1 MFLSMIGLPVPGFV
15 LANTEGGRKVAWPN
29 PNDPEGA
36 DALSRDTLRCT
47 LPVMF
52 ARIYKFLDGL
62 SPSMLVAL
70 LTGVTFVI
78 GYFDYLAGTDTTFSA
93 IYLLPI
99 GIAAWFLKRW
109 TAYALAILSSI
120 LWLSGDVAAGAQYAS
135 IVIPLWNL
143 AARFAIFIFATQL
156 IFESRKLH
164 DGLESRAAERA
175 AKLTAE
181 IATRERL
188 QRELLQISE
197 REQERVGHDI
207 HDSLCQHLTGTAL
220 AGQVLAESLQSDS
233 KEADDAFRVV
243 ELIEEGIFLARNLAR
258 GLNAVELSNNG
269 LTAALSDFAA
279 STSDLFNISCRLE
292 CPQPFLVD
300 DMHAAVHLYRIAQ
313 EAVGNAIKHGEAK
326 NVTVRLEDS
335 QSGKLLRVLDDG
347 VGLPP
352 MQINGRGMGLR
363 IMSYRSELIGA
374 KLDVRSQG
382 TRGTVV
388 TCLLPVQE
396 AGLP

>member
-1 MFLSMIGLPVPGFV
+1 
-15 LANTEGGRKVAWPN
+15 
-29 PNDPEGA
+29 
-36 DALSRDTLRCT
+36 
-47 LPVMF
+47 MF

-220 AGQVLAESLQSDS
+220 AGQVLAENLQSDS

-300 DMHAAVHLYRIAQ
+300 DMHAGVHLYRIAQ

-374 KLDVRSQG
+374 KLDVRGQG